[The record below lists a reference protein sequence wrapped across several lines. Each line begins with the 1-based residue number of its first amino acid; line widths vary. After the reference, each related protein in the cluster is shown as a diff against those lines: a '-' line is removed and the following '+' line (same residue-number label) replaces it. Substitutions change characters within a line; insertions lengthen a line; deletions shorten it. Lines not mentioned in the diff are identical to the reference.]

1 MTKAEQFY
9 LSLIETGKLTVD
21 KQGTVI
27 NTKTGNHLGSLNR
40 KKGWLVVAQADAN
53 KKTVYILLHRLM
65 WLVFNGPIPVNTSVV
80 PKDGLFQNTQLDN
93 LRLKTLSESRITNSV
108 ERSKVKL
115 PKPEKVVR
123 VRKPKLVKIKP
134 PKVIKTR
141 QEVRDGFSAT
151 KLTLDAVAQLRKDY
165 KEGCSLLNLAAI
177 YKVSKTTALAALT
190 GKTWND
196 CPEPPAVTRKP
207 VKKDKSEQRAPR
219 IRKAAAAAT
228 KPPKTV
234 TTEKHPT
241 MCKEIRQKPVA
252 APPPVAPKE
261 KPKPKV
267 YPGRLAFLAS
277 HY

>member
-27 NTKTGNHLGSLNR
+27 NTKTGNRLGSYNR
-40 KKGWLVVAQADAN
+40 KKNWLVVAQLIAPN
-53 KKTVYILLHRLM
+53 TPVHILMHRLV
-65 WLVFNGPIPVNTSVV
+65 WLAFNGPVPDGMFIV
-80 PKDGLFQNTQLDN
+80 PKDKDFKNVQLDN
-93 LRLKTLSESRITNSV
+93 LSMIKTKDHRDNAV
-108 ERSKVKL
+108 MERAALRPPKV
-115 PKPEKVVR
+115 KVVR
-123 VRKPKLVKIKP
+123 VRKVKPVKVKRIKP
-134 PKVIKTR
+134 PKVARTR

-151 KLTLDAVAQLRKDY
+151 KLTLDAVAQLRRDY
-165 KEGCSLLNLAAI
+165 KEGRSLLALAAT

-196 CPEPPAVTRKP
+196 CPEPPAVTRKV
-207 VKKDKSEQRAPR
+207 VKKERVEQRAPR
-219 IRKAAAAAT
+219 IRKAN
-228 KPPKTV
+228 PKKEKRV
-234 TTEKHPT
+234 TTEKHPA
-241 MCKEIRQKPVA
+241 MCKEIRQKLAVI
-252 APPPVAPKE
+252 PPPVAPKE